1 MAYIKPDPKARKKK
15 VSGGTVAKQV
25 ASGTKNYIRDEML
38 GFDDFGRAAS
48 KAKSGDVL
56 GAAKSGLTGV
66 GELGLTAAS
75 VVAGF
80 FTGGTGA
87 VGIQAAKAGAKQGAK
102 EAVKKTTAT
111 TAATAASK
119 EANKAANKASSSLKY
134 SDDVGGAAARGA
146 AKPGG
151 YPSTSRG
158 SAKPG
163 GYPGTTSKPGGF
175 VDDIGDAI
183 RGGLDGITKKFWIPK
198 PGAPKG
204 GQFKDEGNWNGNRPV
219 PTTKP
224 PLKPMDTGGGR
235 VTRGTTVTEAPPS
248 SRGMFNPNDTKVFNP
263 YSPKM
268 DPWPGIPGV
277 KPAPAPR
284 KPVVPK
290 PATPRVKPQPA
301 KPDAVVP
308 TFKPSTQTKAQ
319 TKPETSTKL
328 ETSMKPTTKPALKTQ
343 PPKVP
348 IRIPVVIPPRD
359 EDNKPDKWAPSAIV

>member
-1 MAYIKPDPKARKKK
+1 MPYIKPDPKARKKK

-38 GFDDFGRAAS
+38 GFDDFGRAGS

-87 VGIQAAKAGAKQGAK
+87 VGIQAAKAGVKQGAK

-119 EANKAANKASSSLKY
+119 EANKA
-134 SDDVGGAAARGA
+134 
-146 AKPGG
+146 
-151 YPSTSRG
+151 
-158 SAKPG
+158 SA
-163 GYPGTTSKPGGF
+163 TASKPGGF
-175 VDDIGDAI
+175 VDDIGDAV

-204 GQFKDEGNWNGNRPV
+204 NQFKKDDGDWNGNRIV
-219 PTTKP
+219 PTNKP

-248 SRGMFNPNDTKVFNP
+248 SAGPRNFDTPFNP

-268 DPWPGIPGV
+268 NPWPGIPAV

-290 PATPRVKPQPA
+290 PATPRVKPQPT
-301 KPDAVVP
+301 KPDAAIP
-308 TFKPSTQTKAQ
+308 ALKTKPQTTTQTK
-319 TKPETSTKL
+319 TETSTKV
-328 ETSMKPTTKPALKTQ
+328 ETSVKPTTKPSLKTQ
-343 PPKVP
+343 SPRVP
-348 IRIPVVIPPRD
+348 VRIPVVIPPRD
-359 EDNKPDKWAPSAIV
+359 EEDKPDRWVPSAIV

>member
-111 TAATAASK
+111 TAATASAK
-119 EANKAANKASSSLKY
+119 EANKA
-134 SDDVGGAAARGA
+134 
-146 AKPGG
+146 
-151 YPSTSRG
+151 
-158 SAKPG
+158 SA
-163 GYPGTTSKPGGF
+163 TASKPGGI

-183 RGGLDGITKKFWIPK
+183 RGGLDGITKKFWITK

-219 PTTKP
+219 PTNKP

-290 PATPRVKPQPA
+290 PATPRVKPQPS

>member
-1 MAYIKPDPKARKKK
+1 MPIQPNPKAKKK
-15 VSGGTVAKQV
+15 NLSAGTVAKQV

-38 GFDDFGRAAS
+38 GFDDFGRVAD
-48 KAKSGDVL
+48 KAKKGDVL

-87 VGIQAAKAGAKQGAK
+87 VAVQGAKAGAKQAIKTGVK
-102 EAVKKTTAT
+102 EATKKTATT

-119 EANKAANKASSSLKY
+119 EANKAANKA
-134 SDDVGGAAARGA
+134 
-146 AKPGG
+146 
-151 YPSTSRG
+151 
-158 SAKPG
+158 
-163 GYPGTTSKPGGF
+163 GTAVSKPGGF
-175 VDDIGDAI
+175 VDDIGDAV
-183 RGGLDGITKKFWIPK
+183 RGGLEGITKKFWIPK

-204 GQFKDEGNWNGNRPV
+204 NQFKKDDGDWNGNRIV
-219 PTTKP
+219 PTNKP

-248 SRGMFNPNDTKVFNP
+248 SAGPRNFDTPFNP

-268 DPWPGIPGV
+268 DPWPGMPGV

-290 PATPRVKPQPA
+290 PATPRVKPQTT
-301 KPDAVVP
+301 KPDAAIP
-308 TFKPSTQTKAQ
+308 SFKTKPQTK
-319 TKPETSTKL
+319 TETSTKV
-328 ETSMKPTTKPALKTQ
+328 ETSVKPTTKPSLKTQ
-343 PPKVP
+343 SPRVP
-348 IRIPVVIPPRD
+348 VRIPVVILPRD
-359 EDNKPDKWAPSAIV
+359 EDKPDRWVPSAIV

>member
-1 MAYIKPDPKARKKK
+1 MPYIKPDPKAKKK
-15 VSGGTVAKQV
+15 KLSAGTVAKQV

-38 GFDDFGRAAS
+38 GFDDFGRVAD
-48 KAKSGDVL
+48 KAKKGDVL

-87 VGIQAAKAGAKQGAK
+87 VGVQAAKGAAK
-102 EAVKKTTAT
+102 EAVKKATTT

-119 EANKAANKASSSLKY
+119 EANKA
-134 SDDVGGAAARGA
+134 
-146 AKPGG
+146 
-151 YPSTSRG
+151 
-158 SAKPG
+158 SA
-163 GYPGTTSKPGGF
+163 TVSKPGGI
-175 VDDIGDAI
+175 VDDIGDAV
-183 RGGLDGITKKFWIPK
+183 RGGLSGITKKFWIPK

-204 GQFKDEGNWNGNRPV
+204 GQFKDDNWNPNRPV

-235 VTRGTTVTEAPPS
+235 VTRGTTVTEAPS
-248 SRGMFNPNDTKVFNP
+248 SGAGLRNFDTPFNP

-268 DPWPGIPGV
+268 NPWPGMPAV

-290 PATPRVKPQPA
+290 PTTPKVKPQPA
-301 KPDAVVP
+301 KPDAVTP
-308 TFKPSTQTKAQ
+308 AFKPSTQTKPQ
-319 TKPETSTKL
+319 TKTETSTKV
-328 ETSMKPTTKPALKTQ
+328 ETSTKATVKPALKT
-343 PPKVP
+343 PPARVP
-348 IRIPVVIPPRD
+348 IRIPIFLDTKDD
-359 EDNKPDKWAPSAIV
+359 ETKPDRWSPSAIV

>member
-102 EAVKKTTAT
+102 EAVKKTTAV

-119 EANKAANKASSSLKY
+119 ETNKAANKAANKAST
-134 SDDVGGAAARGA
+134 AA
-146 AKPGG
+146 
-151 YPSTSRG
+151 
-158 SAKPG
+158 
-163 GYPGTTSKPGGF
+163 SKPGGF
-175 VDDIGDAI
+175 VDDIGDAV

-204 GQFKDEGNWNGNRPV
+204 NQFKKDDGDWNGNRRV
-219 PTTKP
+219 PTNKP

-235 VTRGTTVTEAPPS
+235 VTRGTTITEAPPS
-248 SRGMFNPNDTKVFNP
+248 SAGPRNFDTPFDP

-268 DPWPGIPGV
+268 NPWPGMPAV
-277 KPAPAPR
+277 KPAPAPAPR

-290 PATPRVKPQPA
+290 PTTPKVKPQTT
-301 KPDAVVP
+301 KPDAAIP
-308 TFKPSTQTKAQ
+308 ALKTKPQTTTQTK
-319 TKPETSTKL
+319 TETSTKL

-348 IRIPVVIPPRD
+348 VRIPVVIPPKD
-359 EDNKPDKWAPSAIV
+359 EDNKPDRWAPSAIV